1 MRKTLA
7 MLVAATAITTSVWSA
22 APEGKAGDKLTGT
35 VKSVDA
41 KALVVKIE
49 TADKKTVALSVNGN
63 TRIARGEAAA
73 TLLDLT
79 AGVHVVVSTEPG
91 KTPPVATAIELADP
105 PKP

>member
-1 MRKTLA
+1 MGKTLT
-7 MLVAATAITTSVWSA
+7 MLVVATAITTSVWSA
-22 APEGKAGDKLTGT
+22 APGGKVGDTLTGT

-49 TADKKTVALSVNGN
+49 TSDKKTVSFLVNGN

-73 TLLDLT
+73 ALLDLT
-79 AGVHVVVSTEPG
+79 AGVKVVVSTEPG
-91 KTPPVATAIELADP
+91 TTPPVATAIELGDP